1 MCAEK
6 IKQARNYQLEATQ
19 VLAELLKSKDLVKTA
34 QENVDSLSESFFMIA
49 STYLDLVGSMTL
61 VAFFRNGVPIE
72 VISLPFQIHA

>member
-1 MCAEK
+1 VCAEK

-61 VAFFRNGVPIE
+61 LPFSGMVCLLRLF
-72 VISLPFQIHA
+72 SLPFQIHA